1 MGRSQ
6 SLACPRRA
14 RTNRLL
20 TVVRS
25 ESPRV
30 VNTA

>member
-6 SLACPRRA
+6 SLASPRRA
-14 RTNRLL
+14 RKNRLL
-20 TVVRS
+20 AVVRS